1 MAITKL
7 LRLKESKK
15 GNPAQH
21 LINNILYIC
30 DREKT
35 DGGLWIGGNAGQET
49 ATIIS
54 TMLRNKKVWNK
65 QDGTQ
70 GFHYVISFS
79 PDCQVSEQTASDFA
93 DDFVQELLGGEF
105 YYVTAVHNDRH
116 HMHVHITFDSVAMT
130 DGMKYH
136 SPKKDWERRI
146 QPITDRLCRKYH
158 LPVLEYEEEK
168 KGVDYGEW
176 RHRNQDE
183 PQTGWTWFDVI
194 RDDLEEGLSWAHS
207 LEELI
212 RFLKDEGYEVRNGKY
227 LSVRPPGRERAV
239 RTGRLG
245 EGYSKEDLIRR
256 IRDGQVRRK
265 DEIGALTYGNRDEIT
280 ALFQDKK
287 HWRRNWKLTP
297 IQRQFYRRWYQ
308 TYFLRRPGRHNT
320 SRYREDI
327 VEINRIADALSYLVR
342 NDIEDAAGLQS
353 RERDLKKTSEML
365 SDSIRRS
372 RDRTKRKTET
382 GTGRNG
388 QELEELKQQRRAN
401 RKELAQVEN
410 IRRLFNQEAER
421 NRRGR
426 KSGRTIPPH
435 TRITIHRKLFVRTDL
450 EAGYV
455 TRIPGEGGRFVLFPK
470 EDTYMYESGEILSAF
485 LYEGKE
491 YQLCDREGNAAG
503 EITGRELKAHYEDK
517 TKTQQERSNR
527 LNDR

>member
-21 LINNILYIC
+21 LINNIRYIC
-30 DREKT
+30 DPEKT
-35 DGGLWIGGNAGQET
+35 EGGLWIGGNAGQDT

-54 TMLRNKKVWNK
+54 TMIRNKKIWNK
-65 QDGTQ
+65 PDGSQ

-79 PDCQVSEQTASDFA
+79 PDCRISEQTASDFA
-93 DDFVQELLGGEF
+93 DDFVQELLGGKF

-116 HMHVHITFDSVAMT
+116 HMHVHITFDSVSMT

-176 RHRNQDE
+176 RHRNQNE
-183 PQTGWTWFDVI
+183 QQTSWTWFDVI
-194 RDDLEEGLSWAHS
+194 RDDLEEALSQARS

-212 RFLKDEGYEVRNGKY
+212 RLLQEEGYEVRNGKY

-256 IRDGQVRRK
+256 IRDGQVMRRE
-265 DEIGALTYGNRDEIT
+265 EIGAITYGNREE
-280 ALFQDKK
+280 LLNLLKDKK
-287 HWRRNWKLTP
+287 YLRRNWKMTP
-297 IQRQFYRRWYQ
+297 IQRQFYRRWYH
-308 TYFLRRPGRHNT
+308 TYFLRKPGWSNKA
-320 SRYREDI
+320 RYWEDI
-327 VEINRIADALSYLVR
+327 VEINRIADALSYLIR
-342 NDIEDAAGLQS
+342 NDIADVDGLQS
-353 RERDLKKTSEML
+353 RERDLKKASESL
-365 SDSIRRS
+365 ADSIRRIRS
-372 RDRTKRKTET
+372 S
-382 GTGRNG
+382 GGRATDPDPAV
-388 QELEELKQQRRAN
+388 QAQKIEELKEKRRAN

-410 IRRLFNQEAER
+410 IRLLFNQEAER
-421 NRRGR
+421 NRRGQ

-455 TRIPGEGGRFVLFPK
+455 TRIPGEGGRFVLLPQ

-485 LYEGKE
+485 LYDGRK
-491 YQLCDREGNAAG
+491 YSLCDREGNSVG
-503 EITGRELKAHYEDK
+503 EISGMELKRHYEDK
-517 TKTQQERSNR
+517 SKTIEKTGRKR
-527 LNDR
+527 T

>member
-21 LINNILYIC
+21 LINNIRYIC
-30 DREKT
+30 DPEKT
-35 DGGLWIGGNAGQET
+35 EGGLWIGGNAGQDT

-54 TMLRNKKVWNK
+54 TMIRNKKIWNK
-65 QDGTQ
+65 PDGSQ

-79 PDCQVSEQTASDFA
+79 PDCRISEQTASEFA

-116 HMHVHITFDSVAMT
+116 HMHVHVTFDSVAMT

-176 RHRNQDE
+176 RHRNQNE
-183 PQTGWTWFDVI
+183 QQTSWTWFDVI
-194 RDDLEEGLSWAHS
+194 RDDLEEALSQARS

-212 RFLKDEGYEVRNGKY
+212 RFLQEEGYEVHNGKY

-256 IRDGQVRRK
+256 IRDGQVMRRE
-265 DEIGALTYGNRDEIT
+265 EIGAITYGNREE
-280 ALFQDKK
+280 LLNLLKDKK
-287 HWRRNWKLTP
+287 YLRRNWNMTP
-297 IQRQFYRRWYQ
+297 IQRQFYRRWYH
-308 TYFLRRPGRHNT
+308 TYFLRKPGWSNKA
-320 SRYREDI
+320 RYWEDI

-342 NDIEDAAGLQS
+342 NDIADASGLQN
-353 RERDLKKTSEML
+353 RERDLKKASEKL

-372 RDRTKRKTET
+372 QSRA
-382 GTGRNG
+382 GRAAEPDPAV
-388 QELEELKQQRRAN
+388 QAQKLEELKEQRRAN

-410 IRRLFNQEAER
+410 IRRLFNQETG
-421 NRRGR
+421 RGQTGIR
-426 KSGRTIPPH
+426 KKKLQPH
-435 TRITIHRKLFVRTDL
+435 TRITVNRKLFIRTDL
-450 EAGYV
+450 DAGYV
-455 TRIPGEGGRFVLFPK
+455 TGIPGAAGQYVLLPK

-485 LYEGKE
+485 LYDGRK
-491 YQLCDREGNAAG
+491 YSLCDREGNSVG
-503 EITGRELKAHYEDK
+503 EISGMELKRHYEDK
-517 TKTQQERSNR
+517 SKTIEKTGRKR
-527 LNDR
+527 T